1 MKPRIDGSF
10 LWSLLLGFFVV
21 LLLIDAR
28 NLPEQVRI
36 APNLAGYTTLA
47 LILVLLA
54 GAFYPAIVRWTEAT
68 LQDLWG
74 GGSSS
79 GGGGVGADTDAP
91 IPWPDVIR
99 VMSYA
104 VGFLVLVILFGFFV
118 IPPLF
123 VATYLIREAR
133 VKPYIAILV
142 ALGASLSLN
151 AAMYSLNVEIWT
163 GAAPEIIEGYI
174 GGEIMPP
181 I

>member
-10 LWSLLLGFFVV
+10 LWSLLLGFFVI

-28 NLPEQVRI
+28 DLPDQVRI
-36 APNLAGYTTLA
+36 APNIAGYTTLA

-74 GGSSS
+74 GSNPS
-79 GGGGVGADTDAP
+79 GGGVGTDTDAP
-91 IPWPDVIR
+91 VPWPDVIR

-123 VATYLIREAR
+123 VATFLIREAR

-142 ALGASLSLN
+142 ALAASLSLN
-151 AAMYSLNVEIWT
+151 AGMYSLNVEIWS
-163 GAAPEIIEGYI
+163 GVAPEIVEGYI

-181 I
+181 L